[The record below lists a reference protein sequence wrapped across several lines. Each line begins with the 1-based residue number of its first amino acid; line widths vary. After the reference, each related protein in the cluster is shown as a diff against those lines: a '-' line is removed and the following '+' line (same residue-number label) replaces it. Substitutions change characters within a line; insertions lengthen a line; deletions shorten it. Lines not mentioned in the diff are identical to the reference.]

1 MMALVLNTNG
11 KSFNIM
17 ILISAGHHEK
27 SQGASFA
34 GVTEYDLTV
43 KWADRIALLL
53 GDDAIRVPNG
63 FLRNKIEF
71 INKQNADLAIEI
83 HFNSAKLWKDWNKN
97 GHIDEGEMVNVG
109 RGSETLYYPGSVKG
123 KLAAEIMQQAI
134 GHVFK
139 PNRGAKE
146 GYYQMNPAKGAD
158 YFLRRTNCT
167 SLIIEPEFIDNQ
179 TAINENFDL
188 GCTLIAATLLEIQQE
203 LSNIIKL
210 G

>member
-1 MMALVLNTNG
+1 MLILMTPRALSMSG
-11 KSFNIM
+11 KYFNAM

-83 HFNSAKLWKDWNKN
+83 HFNSAKLWRDWNKN
-97 GHIDEGEMVNVG
+97 GHIDEG
-109 RGSETLYYPGSVKG
+109 
-123 KLAAEIMQQAI
+123 
-134 GHVFK
+134 
-139 PNRGAKE
+139 
-146 GYYQMNPAKGAD
+146 
-158 YFLRRTNCT
+158 
-167 SLIIEPEFIDNQ
+167 
-179 TAINENFDL
+179 
-188 GCTLIAATLLEIQQE
+188 
-203 LSNIIKL
+203 
-210 G
+210 

>member
-1 MMALVLNTNG
+1 
-11 KSFNIM
+11 M

-27 SQGASFA
+27 AQGASFD

-53 GDDAIRVPNG
+53 GEDSCLRVPNG
-63 FLRNKIEF
+63 FLKSKIKF

-97 GHIDEGEMVNVG
+97 GHIDAGEMVNVG
-109 RGSETLYYPGSVKG
+109 RGSETLYYPGSAKG

-139 PNRGAKE
+139 PDRGAKE

-167 SLIIEPEFIDNQ
+167 SLIIEPEFIDNES
-179 TAINENFDL
+179 AINNNFDI
-188 GCTLIAATLLEIQQE
+188 GCTLIAATLLEIEQE
-203 LSNIIKL
+203 L
-210 G
+210 

>member
-1 MMALVLNTNG
+1 
-11 KSFNIM
+11 M

-27 SQGASFA
+27 SKGADYE
-34 GVTEYDLTV
+34 GVYEYDLTV

-53 GDDAIRVPNG
+53 EDRGMRVPNG
-63 FLRNKIEF
+63 FLSKKVDF
-71 INKQNADLAIEI
+71 INSKEATIAAEI

-109 RGSETLYYPGSVKG
+109 RGSETLYYPKSKNG
-123 KLAAEIMQQAI
+123 KLAAEIMQEAL
-134 GHVFK
+134 GRVFK

-158 YFLRRTNCT
+158 YFLRRTSCT
-167 SLIIEPEFIDNQ
+167 SIIIEPEFIDN
-179 TAINENFDL
+179 TEALNENFDI
-188 GCTLIAATLLEIQQE
+188 GCVLIATALLDIEKA
-203 LSNIIKL
+203 LKN